1 MSDVRLLPQGILV
14 GLSIAAPVGAIGLL
28 CIQRTLRYGMLT
40 GFVSGLG
47 AATADVL
54 YGMIAAFGVVYVE
67 DFIETYRLFFQ
78 IIGGLFLIYM
88 GFVIARESKPH
99 SVSDS
104 AQTSFIKS
112 YFSTF
117 FLTLANPLTIMA
129 FVAIITAFDL
139 QIQAS
144 QERIYFISG
153 VLIGSIIWWFLL
165 TGCMGLLR
173 KRIAF
178 TWFDY
183 INKISGSA
191 IALFGTYTFIKA
203 CFDYYRSK

>member
-67 DFIETYRLFFQ
+67 DFIETYKLFFQ

-153 VLIGSIIWWFLL
+153 VFIGSIIWWFLL

-203 CFDYYRSK
+203 CFDYYHSK